1 MELKTC
7 VCTFFPFVSV
17 DHWPFYSI
25 LCYAVIGQ
33 LHYRKGKSSFKK
45 SGTNRQKTDTKKAVY
60 IYVTKNVA
68 GTIKA
73 IMNIV
78 KVLPAIR

>member
-1 MELKTC
+1 MSCEKPGRYPLYIG
-7 VCTFFPFVSV
+7 CTVAQPIRDQETSPEPLPETIVN
-17 DHWPFYSI
+17 
-25 LCYAVIGQ
+25 Q
-33 LHYRKGKSSFKK
+33 SSFKK